1 MNDYSS
7 TDREDL
13 ATEPQTLDEQTP
25 GQVELVTET
34 KTLHIDGEPFP
45 WPVIGVRLATGP
57 DRMSTLTVDIPVK
70 RISVRALEP
79 DGGHRQ
85 ERSSR

>member
-34 KTLHIDGEPFP
+34 KTLHIDGEPL
-45 WPVIGVRLATGP
+45 W
-57 DRMSTLTVDIPVK
+57 SW
-70 RISVRALEP
+70 LETCRRN
-79 DGGHRQ
+79 H
-85 ERSSR
+85 SLI